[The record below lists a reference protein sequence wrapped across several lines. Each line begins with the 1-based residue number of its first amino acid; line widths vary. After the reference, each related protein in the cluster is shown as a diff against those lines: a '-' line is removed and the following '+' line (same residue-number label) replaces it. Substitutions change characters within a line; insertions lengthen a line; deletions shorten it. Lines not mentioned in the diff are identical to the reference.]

1 MLPAPCGVAKGCSE
15 RGADACRRQEWAF
28 MVWAWALV
36 AVIGIGL
43 PAATWWLTRNLKPP
57 RQAVGGPG
65 PRFARVDHWLYD
77 RYRFG
82 VMDRSRVLNAVL
94 GGQELSDQPHR
105 QAAHCL
111 ATAMLAGKVGILYRR
126 AGWMRICSGLGVAGS
141 VLAVAVAQDNYAIM
155 AAAVI
160 GVPQIVMGSM
170 YQKAIRGRVEQA
182 HRLNA

>member
-1 MLPAPCGVAKGCSE
+1 
-15 RGADACRRQEWAF
+15 

>member
-1 MLPAPCGVAKGCSE
+1 
-15 RGADACRRQEWAF
+15 
-28 MVWAWALV
+28 MVWAWVLV

-43 PAATWWLTRNLKPP
+43 PVAAWRLTRNLKPP

-111 ATAMLAGKVGILYRR
+111 AAAMLAGNLGILYRR
-126 AGWMRICSGLGVAGS
+126 AGWIRICSGLGVAGAF
-141 VLAVAVAQDNYAIM
+141 LGAAVAERNYAIM
-155 AAAVI
+155 AAAVLAAAVL
-160 GVPQIVMGSM
+160 GVPQIVLGWQ
-170 YQKAIRGRVEQA
+170 YQRAIRGRVEQA